1 MDTDTLFIP
10 LGDIFINTME
20 AEGELCELAGTE
32 GHCSSRGSWRKRE
45 RNENIKKVKD
55 QPDLIRDRK
64 HETDFEG
71 GNGVGVAILH
81 QV

>member
-32 GHCSSRGSWRKRE
+32 GHCSSRGSWQKRE
-45 RNENIKKVKD
+45 KAKNPKVTKR
-55 QPDLIRDRK
+55 LI
-64 HETDFEG
+64 
-71 GNGVGVAILH
+71 
-81 QV
+81 

>member
-32 GHCSSRGSWRKRE
+32 GHCSSRGGRQERE
-45 RNENIKKVKD
+45 RKQWEIGVLD
-55 QPDLIRDRK
+55 PHISYPSI
-64 HETDFEG
+64 
-71 GNGVGVAILH
+71 NGAI
-81 QV
+81 

>member
-32 GHCSSRGSWRKRE
+32 GHCSSRGSWQKRE
-45 RNENIKKVKD
+45 KAKNPKVKD
-55 QPDLIRDRK
+55 
-64 HETDFEG
+64 
-71 GNGVGVAILH
+71 
-81 QV
+81 

>member
-32 GHCSSRGSWRKRE
+32 GHCSSRGELAEEGEREKTRK
-45 RNENIKKVKD
+45 
-55 QPDLIRDRK
+55 
-64 HETDFEG
+64 
-71 GNGVGVAILH
+71 
-81 QV
+81 